1 MPGASGGGAPGP
13 PVRGH
18 ASIFTG
24 RPAGN
29 RRRKVLSDHPVR
41 VILFFERS
49 FRWGTGAAPGVPAE
63 KPGKT
68 GDDGAPAG
76 HGSLPG
82 RFPGRL
88 PGGNPG
94 QPGATRGD
102 PRQPEATRGD
112 PGQPEA
118 TRGDP
123 RRPGAF
129 AGKREGEWGGGPSA
143 GGEPE
148 MSRKP
153 ADRPPV
159 FVPSAMGRRVD
170 LRVCS
175 RFSAE
180 ANCSPSCRKKPSTG
194 WAGFS
199 GKSFFP
205 QGR

>member
-102 PRQPEATRGD
+102 PRQPEATRGN
-112 PGQPEA
+112 PRQPEA
-118 TRGDP
+118 TRGNPRQPEATRGNP
-123 RRPGAF
+123 RRPGATRGDPGHLPES
-129 AGKREGEWGGGPSA
+129 GKGSGA
-143 GGEPE
+143 
-148 MSRKP
+148 
-153 ADRPPV
+153 ADRLRAV
-159 FVPSAMGRRVD
+159 NRRCLGNRRIVRRS
-170 LRVCS
+170 LFHR
-175 RFSAE
+175 RWE
-180 ANCSPSCRKKPSTG
+180 G
-194 WAGFS
+194 G
-199 GKSFFP
+199 
-205 QGR
+205 